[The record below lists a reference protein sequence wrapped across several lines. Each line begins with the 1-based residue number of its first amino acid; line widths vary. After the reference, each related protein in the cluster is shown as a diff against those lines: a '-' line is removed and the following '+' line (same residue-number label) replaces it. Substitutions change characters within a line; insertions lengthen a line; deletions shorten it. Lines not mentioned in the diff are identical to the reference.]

1 MSVKQAKKV
10 ITELLQEAGIEIN
23 GNKPYDIQVHDER
36 FYPRVLSEA
45 YLGFGES
52 YMDGWWDVE
61 QLDVLITK
69 LALANLE
76 EKIKGNWKIAWHL
89 LRSKVFNLQKISR
102 SFEVG
107 QKHYDIGNDLYEA
120 MLDKRM
126 NYTSAYWKNASNLD
140 EAQEAKLELVCQK
153 LELEEGMTIL
163 ELGCGFGSFAGYA
176 AEKYGVSV
184 EGYTVSKNQYEYAKE
199 RYKNLPVKFHLAD
212 YRTAKGQYDR
222 VISIGIMEHVG
233 YKNYRTYMEV
243 VQRTL
248 KPDGIGFVHT
258 IGRNDSA
265 TTANAWITKYIFPNG
280 MLPSVAQL
288 ASAMEKLFVFEDLH
302 NFGPYYDKTLMAWYE
317 NVNAAWDELKKKYDE
332 RFKRMWDFY
341 LLSSAAG
348 FRSRNTQLWQ
358 IVFTPIGREQ
368 PKNLRAS

>member
-1 MSVKQAKKV
+1 MGNQAKAIV
-10 ITELLQEAGIEIN
+10 VELLESAGIEVN
-23 GNKPYDIQVHDER
+23 GNRPYDIQIHDER
-36 FYPRVLSEA
+36 FYKRVINEA

-52 YMDGWWDVE
+52 YMDGWWDSE
-61 QLDVLITK
+61 RLDELITK
-69 LALANLE
+69 LALAKLD
-76 EKIKGNWKIAWHL
+76 EKIKGNWKIALHL
-89 LRSKVFNLQKISR
+89 LRSKLFNLQTSSR

-140 EAQEAKLELVCQK
+140 EAQEAKLELVCKK
-153 LELEEGMTIL
+153 LNLEEGMTIL

-176 AEKYGVSV
+176 AEKYGVKV
-184 EGYTVSKNQYEYAKE
+184 TGYTVSKNQYEYAKE
-199 RYKNLPVKFHLAD
+199 RYKDLPVEFKLAD
-212 YRTAKGQYDR
+212 YRTAEGQYDR

-243 VQRTL
+243 VKRTL
-248 KPDGIGFVHT
+248 KFDGIGFIHT

-265 TTANAWITKYIFPNG
+265 TTANPWITKYIFPNG
-280 MLPSVAQL
+280 MLPSIAQL
-288 ASAMEKLFVFEDLH
+288 SKAMENIFVIEDLH
-302 NFGPYYDKTLMAWYE
+302 NFGPDYDPTLMAWYN
-317 NVNAAWDELKKKYDE
+317 NVNTAWDELKKKYDE

-348 FRSRNTQLWQ
+348 FRSRDTQLWQ
-358 IVFTPIGREQ
+358 FVFTHEGRKQ
-368 PKNLRAS
+368 PDVRVC